1 MEEYDFKLILK
12 NRTFT
17 IPNNFGLLT
26 DIDSIILEI
35 LINNR
40 QYEVKSNVHE
50 DVFQAF
56 VSYLLK
62 GILPSFCEKNISE
75 FDLLSQE
82 FDIMKNLIQIY
93 KKHIPQREISSLI
106 IHNTELQS
114 QIHQKRNKL
123 NEKVQNNRQILHFIF
138 TNGGLNDKTQF
149 LKSKINLFKA
159 CQAENVQKVDI
170 LTRKKIVQNGVTFI
184 INQQDRTAAV
194 ARSKEAKGNIFIPRS
209 IEWDNSEYVVKS
221 ISEKAFH
228 FNGEIKSV
236 NFHSNSELQVICD
249 NAFAES
255 SIEEI
260 SIPSSVKEIGI
271 FAFNFCESLEKV
283 EFSEDSQLNSIKE
296 STFSYTSIKN
306 IAIPRNVKQIG
317 ENAFYCCSKLSTIH
331 FSKDSQL
338 KIIDNYAFAESV
350 IEEITVP
357 SRVKE
362 IRACAFFY
370 CHNLTKVDFSEN
382 SELNLIEKEAFCNSS
397 IKSIT
402 IPSGV
407 EKIGE
412 GCFSLTS
419 QLNDIKV
426 AECKEKNF
434 SCYKGNLILGKSDIK
449 SDTFDVLFLAR
460 RDIKVVSVPSYI
472 KEISPYAFI
481 FCHRI
486 QKVEFSDDS
495 KLISLGKHSFSN
507 SSLSSILFPSSVTNV
522 GEYAF
527 YQCTRLEKVE
537 FKDNS
542 KKTSISKFAFGAT
555 GISSIAIHQNVWQ
568 IDQFAFSYCKNLKL
582 FEIPENSML
591 KSFNIDT
598 FKGSP
603 NVIITFPVNWNKLN

>member
-1 MEEYDFKLILK
+1 MDYQLILN

-17 IPNNFGLLT
+17 ISNILLT
-26 DIDSIILEI
+26 DIDPGILEI
-35 LINNR
+35 LTTNR
-40 QYEVKSNVHE
+40 QYEVKSDVHE
-50 DVFQAF
+50 DIFQAF
-56 VSYLLK
+56 VLYLLK
-62 GILPSFCEKNISE
+62 GILPSFCETNISE

-82 FDIMKNLIQIY
+82 FDVMKNLIQIY
-93 KKHIPQREISSLI
+93 KNHVPKKEISSLF
-106 IHNTELQS
+106 IHNIELQN
-114 QIHQKRNKL
+114 QIHQKRSKL
-123 NEKVQNNRQILHFIF
+123 KEEVNNHRQILHFIF
-138 TNGGLNDKTQF
+138 TNGGLNDKSQF
-149 LKSKINLFKA
+149 LKNRIKLFNA
-159 CQAENVQKVDI
+159 CQSENAEIVDI
-170 LTRKKIVQNGVTFI
+170 LTRKRIERKGVTFI
-184 INQQDRTAAV
+184 INQQDKTAAV
-194 ARSKEAKGNIFIPRS
+194 APSRRAKGDIFIPRS
-209 IEWDNSEYVVKS
+209 ILWNNNEYVVKS
-221 ISEKAFH
+221 ISEKAFN
-228 FNGEIKSV
+228 FNLKIKSV
-236 NFHSNSELQVICD
+236 IFHSKSELQVICD